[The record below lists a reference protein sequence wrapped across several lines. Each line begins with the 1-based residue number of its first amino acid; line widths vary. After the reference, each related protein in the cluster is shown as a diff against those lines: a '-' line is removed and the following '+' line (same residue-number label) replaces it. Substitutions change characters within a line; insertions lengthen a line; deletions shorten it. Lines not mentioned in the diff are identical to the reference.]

1 MFSRQVL
8 DSKEK
13 VLIQK
18 VPTSWSSK
26 TLDDSLMGLM
36 ETAHKCKEAGITS
49 ILYNNVDIPINRF
62 DTLTIV
68 HKFLGI
74 PYCYVDIIIE

>member
-1 MFSRQVL
+1 
-8 DSKEK
+8 
-13 VLIQK
+13 
-18 VPTSWSSK
+18 
-26 TLDDSLMGLM
+26 MGLM